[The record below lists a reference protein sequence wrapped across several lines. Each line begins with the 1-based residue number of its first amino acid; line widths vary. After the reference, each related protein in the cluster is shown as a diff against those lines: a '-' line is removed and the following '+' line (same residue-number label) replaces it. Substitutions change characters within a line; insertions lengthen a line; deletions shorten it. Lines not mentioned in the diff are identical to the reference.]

1 MSLPAASFQSNALE
15 NNLPMQITRN
25 SKLSAKLL
33 AAHDADHVD
42 VSGEESSHLVKIAE
56 GYQTSAPEFETFKD
70 VAPDGNPSTFAFD
83 TEYTLF
89 FGREDHALLIGA
101 DIFFDMAAISQS
113 ATAYAQDE
121 TVYPPFLGERMM
133 MGNETYEITLQGE
146 RHERTPVRA
155 LHWERVLLMDT
166 ANSER
171 EAYEQAVGAELTRE
185 ANVVCFPVRMH
196 YNRKKPLCPLAFA
209 EPHKLV
215 FRTPT
220 WAALRRYR
228 GGNNVAGAA
237 TALASAPTIN
247 KIWMRLYY
255 VDSSLDSRALF
266 AARASGELTYHVS
279 VLEKDTDDEFSV
291 TGDATNSIQNRDSTI
306 KLRQPA
312 ALVVGVL
319 NNVKDLAVAVDDNW
333 ATLTAAE
340 ISDYAQA
347 ANPCPDP
354 FKAQPILYWEGREQG
369 QRTTPRF
376 TWKFFAT
383 RMHPRL
389 FPSENFVP
397 VAVISHTPHPT
408 TIADHSLGH
417 ETQTNLHEP
426 TLYIGFRPMAAS
438 SSDLMDGALSPELSI
453 WSREE
458 ECGFDASA
466 LNQNLLSGQTIRF
479 NLMKFA
485 VAPNFLHFEAN
496 TARLMYQ

>member
-15 NNLPMQITRN
+15 YNLPMQITRN
-25 SKLSAKLL
+25 AKLAAKLL
-33 AAHDADHVD
+33 SAHDADHVD
-42 VSGEESSHLVKIAE
+42 VSGNEDSHLVKISE
-56 GYQTSAPEFETFKD
+56 GYQTSAPEFETFRD
-70 VAPDGNPSTFAFD
+70 IAVDGNPTSFAFD
-83 TEYTLF
+83 TDYKF
-89 FGREDHALLIGA
+89 FIGKEDHALLVGV
-101 DIFFDMAAISQS
+101 DIFFDMAAITNS
-113 ATAYAQDE
+113 ATDYAQDE
-121 TVYPPFLGERMM
+121 TVYPTYLAERMM
-133 MGNETYEITLQGE
+133 GDSYEITLQGE
-146 RHERTPVRA
+146 RHDKVYIQP
-155 LHWERVLLMDT
+155 LHWERVLMMDT

-171 EAYEQAVGAELTRE
+171 ESYEQAVGAEVTRE

-196 YNRKKPLCPLAFA
+196 FNRKKPLSPLAFA
-209 EPHKLV
+209 EPHALS

-220 WAALRRYR
+220 WASLRRYR
-228 GGNNVAGAA
+228 GGNNVAGST

-247 KIWMRLYY
+247 KIWARLYY
-255 VDSSLDSRALF
+255 VDCSLKQRALL

-291 TGDATNSIQNRDSTI
+291 TADATNSIQNRDSVI

-312 ALVVGVL
+312 AVVVGVL
-319 NNVKDLAVAVDDNW
+319 RNIKD
-333 ATLTAAE
+333 LTAAADVANWASLTAAV
-340 ISDYAQA
+340 ISDYAQS

-369 QRTTPRF
+369 QRTGPRI

-408 TIADHSLGH
+408 TVADHSLGH

-426 TLYIGFRPMAAS
+426 TLYIGFRCMAAS
-438 SSDLMDGALSPELSI
+438 SSDLIDGALSPELSI

-466 LNQNLLSGQTIRF
+466 LNQNLLSTQTVRF
-479 NLMKFA
+479 SLMKFA
-485 VAPNFLHFEAN
+485 IAPNFLYFEGN
-496 TARLMYQ
+496 TARLKYQ